1 MMVPITSPHR
11 RNALKVMDYYYEPA
25 VTAQVAA
32 WVNYVCPVE
41 GAREEMEK
49 IDPEL
54 AKSPFIFPDA
64 AYLRDNNIQ
73 IFRALSPEEEAEYS
87 EAWAKVVGN

>member
-1 MMVPITSPHR
+1 MLLDFDGSLSEIVARPEL
-11 RNALKVMDYYYEPA
+11 AL
-25 VTAQVAA
+25 
-32 WVNYVCPVE
+32 PVE